1 KAPAHLVEKDKADLA
16 ELEDKMAK
24 VQNQLAKLKD

>member
-1 KAPAHLVEKDKADLA
+1 MRNVCHLA

>member
-1 KAPAHLVEKDKADLA
+1 VEKDKADLA

-24 VQNQLAKLKD
+24 VQNQLAKLKA

>member
-1 KAPAHLVEKDKADLA
+1 VEKDKADLA